1 MCLRL
6 SVLFVLCPINRFT
19 FPNVALTYLSLNLFG
34 RRCYNIHVLKNYWG
48 IYMKKFL
55 SLILCG
61 AMVLSLASCNA
72 SNTEETV
79 TSTTPASDTTVSSEP
94 GADFAPD
101 FTFKTTDRS
110 GNGYDESVFAS
121 AKLTMINFWEPWCGP
136 CVNEMPDLER
146 LYEAYKDKGFQIIG
160 VYSETGME
168 NDVDDILNN
177 GKVSYPILKYTSE
190 FDIFQTGYVPT
201 TVFVDQNGH
210 IIKMENGAETVIGS
224 NTYDEWEAIIKN
236 YL

>member
-1 MCLRL
+1 MK
-6 SVLFVLCPINRFT
+6 RFL
-19 FPNVALTYLSLNLFG
+19 A
-34 RRCYNIHVLKNYWG
+34 
-48 IYMKKFL
+48 M
-55 SLILCG
+55 ILCG
-61 AMVLSLASCNA
+61 AMVFSIASCGM
-72 SNTEETV
+72 SGEQPVIETN
-79 TSTTPASDTTVSSEP
+79 TTVSDASDKTAASTD
-94 GADFAPD
+94 ADFSPD
-101 FTFKTTDRS
+101 FTFKTTDRA
-110 GNGYDESVFAS
+110 GNTYDESIFAS

-136 CVNEMPDLER
+136 CVSEMPDLER

-224 NTYDEWEAIIKN
+224 NTYEEWEAIIKN

>member
-1 MCLRL
+1 MKKIL
-6 SVLFVLCPINRFT
+6 SV
-19 FPNVALTYLSLNLFG
+19 
-34 RRCYNIHVLKNYWG
+34 
-48 IYMKKFL
+48 
-55 SLILCG
+55 ILCG
-61 AMVLSLASCNA
+61 AIALSIASC
-72 SNTEETV
+72 SGSDV
-79 TSTTPASDTTVSSEP
+79 KPASGTDVTTSSGATEKASVSTD
-94 GADFAPD
+94 ADFSPD
-101 FTFKTTDRS
+101 FTFKTTDRA
-110 GNGYDESVFAS
+110 GNTYDESIFAS

-136 CVNEMPDLER
+136 CVSEMPDLER

-224 NTYDEWEAIIKN
+224 NTYEEWEAIIKN

>member
-1 MCLRL
+1 MKTRL
-6 SVLFVLCPINRFT
+6 LALLLCVTLLSGCGASGTGTPEEDGYDGLVFSTVDRGGETWDQSV
-19 FPNVALTYLSLNLFG
+19 
-34 RRCYNIHVLKNYWG
+34 
-48 IYMKKFL
+48 FL
-55 SLILCG
+55 SH
-61 AMVLSLASCNA
+61 
-72 SNTEETV
+72 
-79 TSTTPASDTTVSSEP
+79 
-94 GADFAPD
+94 
-101 FTFKTTDRS
+101 
-110 GNGYDESVFAS
+110 
-121 AKLTMINFWEPWCGP
+121 KLTMINFWEPWCGP
-136 CVNEMPDLER
+136 CVSEMPDLER

-224 NTYDEWEAIIKN
+224 NTYEEWEAIIKN